1 MEENTYTW
9 EQLRAYSIIALSNLL
24 NSENAVSL
32 KRMKLYLDSLQTIHH
47 KDGIIG
53 YSQRLLEKEE
63 KENSIKRS

>member
-63 KENSIKRS
+63 KGIA

>member
-1 MEENTYTW
+1 MEENTHTW